1 MSSNKRKVIL
11 DTNIYIDIIKSGELE
26 IFYQQRY
33 LIYLPAIVLM
43 ELKAGAHSKEAIDTI
58 NDLRDYFKRK
68 NRIIEPTRDDFDL
81 AGEILAKLQSEKG
94 YDLKKTYS
102 LANDVLIALTARK
115 IGAEV
120 ATQNKTDF
128 EAIKEIKDFR
138 LEITSTYIMA

>member
-1 MSSNKRKVIL
+1 MNSEKRKVIL
-11 DTNIYIDIIKSGELE
+11 DTNIYIDMIKSGELE

-43 ELKAGAHSKEAIDTI
+43 ELKAGAHSKEAIDAI
-58 NDLRDYFKRK
+58 NELRDYFKRK
-68 NRIIEPTRDDFDL
+68 NRIINHTTDEFDL

-94 YDLKKTYS
+94 YNLKKTYS

-120 ATQNKTDF
+120 ATQNKRDF
-128 EAIKEIKDFR
+128 EAIKGIKDFR
-138 LEITSTYIMA
+138 LKILTEQKE